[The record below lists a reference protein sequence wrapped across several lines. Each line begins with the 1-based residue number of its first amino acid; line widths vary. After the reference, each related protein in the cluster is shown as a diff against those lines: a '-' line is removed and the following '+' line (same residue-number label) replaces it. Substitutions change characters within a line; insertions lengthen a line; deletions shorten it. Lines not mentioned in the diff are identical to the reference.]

1 MNSEIIKQNLDK
13 AFKDADNLIAR
24 GNIPCAVLGYID
36 INKNK
41 SIKASGLDCKIVA
54 IAKHESEV
62 KDLTNM
68 GIPSFNL
75 YREAGEGLARE
86 ALKVI
91 NQ

>member
-1 MNSEIIKQNLDK
+1 MVHLSKPDEEMILLAMPNHMSNVYAAE
-13 AFKDADNLIAR
+13 
-24 GNIPCAVLGYID
+24 
-36 INKNK
+36 